1 MPRCGIHQ
9 NSEHHAPACPPQRY
23 DPQRLDMAG
32 KYAAQGS
39 AMCTDCVAGIYKAFL
54 MPSFDARQGPFRTRV
69 ITGVVKEWAV
79 DTEISLQARALPLD
93 LTPLTTASHVLLASL
108 LLLEVCAPTVLRA
121 STARPSCRPMT

>member
-1 MPRCGIHQ
+1 MPRCGKHQ
-9 NSEHHAPACPPQRY
+9 RSPSAWPPQRS

-32 KYAAQGS
+32 KYAVHDAGFG
-39 AMCTDCVAGIYKAFL
+39 MCLDCAAGMYKAFL
-54 MPSFDARQGPFRTRV
+54 VPSFDARQGLFRTRA

-121 STARPSCRPMT
+121 STARPSCRPLT